1 MKIPSYL
8 SRLSR
13 ANRETEE
20 AIQDGIAA
28 MLQRGA
34 VIYSE
39 LKKPEL
45 GLTEH
50 LILTPTEFQSLRMFL
65 IDERPH
71 ERLDVIWSYEEDA
84 FKPDGQR
91 HERYTVRLDWDIHEI
106 IEPNL

>member
-1 MKIPSYL
+1 MKVPEFL
-8 SRLSR
+8 NRLSK
-13 ANRETEE
+13 ANRATEE

-34 VIYSE
+34 VIYTE

-50 LILTPTEFQSLRMFL
+50 LILTPTEFQALRMFL
-65 IDERPH
+65 IEERPH
-71 ERLDVIWSYEEDA
+71 ERLDVIWSYDEDS
-84 FKPDGQR
+84 FKPDGAL

-106 IEPNL
+106 IAQTH